1 MIAANGQVIELEDD
15 KKNYAINTV
24 VKGYENK
31 CLRTLLISY
40 VDYPVDEFN
49 RMKNANNDFKT
60 TESMEILENDLT
72 MVGIFGL
79 KDPLRDGIR

>member
-1 MIAANGQVIELEDD
+1 M
-15 KKNYAINTV
+15 
-24 VKGYENK
+24 KGYANK